1 MVVLFFGGSTIDP
14 ITAPKSNNRKVGAN
28 SIRMSTHADAL
39 GRRALVIAFII
50 NLIMMAVDLW
60 YGLMMNS
67 ASLLGDAANNSGDVF
82 ILGSSILV
90 LSSTNEVKNRLALFK
105 GIIMTVFGLWA
116 FYHVYLGLIGES
128 VLSGDIISIV
138 GVMSLAGNTSV
149 AFMMYKHQ
157 HKDINF
163 MSAFICCRNDAI
175 ASAGIILAGLLVMFT
190 GSFWPDV
197 IIGTMIAIIVCHG
210 GIKII
215 RLSLDPTTP
224 AKDDCCSTGDDCC

>member
-1 MVVLFFGGSTIDP
+1 
-14 ITAPKSNNRKVGAN
+14 
-28 SIRMSTHADAL
+28 MSTHADAL
-39 GRRALVIAFII
+39 GIIAFVIAFII

-149 AFMMYKHQ
+149 EFMMYKHQ
-157 HKDINF
+157 HKDIKF
-163 MSAFICCRNDAI
+163 M
-175 ASAGIILAGLLVMFT
+175 T
-190 GSFWPDV
+190 
-197 IIGTMIAIIVCHG
+197 AIIC
-210 GIKII
+210 
-215 RLSLDPTTP
+215 
-224 AKDDCCSTGDDCC
+224 